1 MTLVIGRRRIRKT
14 SLLKKDMEN
23 QLAIY
28 LFVAKKSEVLLCQ
41 EFVETVKNILSVKL
55 FGEISRFKDFF
66 AWIMDLSKT
75 RNFTLVLDE
84 FQEFKLINPS
94 VFSEIQ
100 NLWDADKSE
109 SKLNLIFWGSVYS
122 LMKDIFENSGEPLFP

>member
-1 MTLVIGRRRIRKT
+1 
-14 SLLKKDMEN
+14 MEN

-41 EFVETVKNILSVKL
+41 EFVETVKNILSVEL